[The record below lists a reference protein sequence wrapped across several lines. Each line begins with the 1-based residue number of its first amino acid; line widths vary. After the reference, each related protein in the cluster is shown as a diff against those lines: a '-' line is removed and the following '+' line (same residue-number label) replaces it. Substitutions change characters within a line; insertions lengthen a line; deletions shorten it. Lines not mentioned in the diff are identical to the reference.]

1 MADTRPIL
9 SLSKLLETKDL
20 EGLKSTWEVKN
31 PNATLLIKKKIQI
44 ADKKL
49 LDKGLHTIILGHH
62 PTHLIIN
69 TKISGACNL
78 WYSNS
83 FDDRTATLR
92 IKLDNK
98 SFDIKTACKR
108 PIIPIPVVNHKKQMW
123 FLHYVLPKKTTNLQI
138 TMNYLSLP
146 ETRIND
152 LCDRYDL
159 SFVDYDGSLFLCS
172 DREIVAVTQ

>member
-9 SLSKLLETKDL
+9 SLSKLLDVKDL

-31 PNATLLIKKKIQI
+31 PNATFLIKKKMQI

-49 LDKGLHTIILGHH
+49 LSKGTHTIIIGHH
-62 PTHLIIN
+62 PSHLILN
-69 TKISGACNL
+69 TKLSGASRL
-78 WYSNS
+78 WYSNALNDEES
-83 FDDRTATLR
+83 TLR

-98 SFDIKTACKR
+98 PFDIKTACKR
-108 PIIPIPVVNHKKQMW
+108 PIIPIPVVDKKKQMW
-123 FLHYVLPKKTTNLQI
+123 FLHYTLDKKITNLRI
-138 TMNYLSLP
+138 TVNYLSLP
-146 ETRIND
+146 ETRVND

-159 SFVDYDGSLFLCS
+159 SFVGYDGSLFLCS